1 MKKTTLGATTQ
12 ENKVKNVPTTTTLFI
27 EIPKEETKEKKEK
40 VVYLKEGVT
49 GKQMMNSIY
58 KANNEHKKD
67 LGSLSQCLKR
77 ALEFGTKEFKT
88 TIEKFNPKECTPA
101 NLVPLRSERNKDKAN
116 WSVYEV
122 LMLIKKYYQNKN

>member
-1 MKKTTLGATTQ
+1 MKNSTLGASTQ
-12 ENKVKNVPTTTTLFI
+12 GKKGQNVPTTTTLFV
-27 EIPKEETKEKKEK
+27 EIPKETSKGKNEKI
-40 VVYLKEGVT
+40 VYLKEGVT
-49 GKQMMNSIY
+49 GKKMMESIY

-77 ALEFGTKEFKT
+77 ALEFGTKEFKA
-88 TIEKFNPKECTPA
+88 TIQNFNTKECTPA

-122 LMLIKKYYQNKN
+122 LMLIKKYYQNKK